1 MSHYVAAT
9 DLPKGGEKLQVD
21 RISVIQTLCL
31 LVGGAGLILSAILM
45 FPAIFGNKEPD
56 SLCYTFSFSWLF
68 AFEVFFTL
76 TTGSLFWCLLH
87 NASNSGW
94 GVAIRRVPETLANN
108 FGLMFF
114 LGLPLIFVPSIR
126 ETVWTWIGHHAVIKA
141 NPPAGAESLS
151 DALHAGGHA
160 THLLHHKLP
169 YLHLGWAALPG
180 WDFRYIIF
188 FAVLGFG
195 AWKLRAYSLEQDRT
209 GAVKPT
215 FSARRFSCGWLPLF
229 AVCSTFAGVDWVKS
243 LNYKWF
249 STMWGVNVFAA
260 SALSSMALI
269 IIIVGYLKQTGHF
282 KNIVSDEHFHI
293 MGKLMLAFTIFWAYI
308 TFSQYFLIWYAN
320 VPEET
325 QFYGIRN
332 TGGWWLLSIG
342 LTFLHFLVP
351 FVVLLKRNVKKSIPM
366 IMGIAAY
373 ILCVHLLEIYWWIL
387 PQRGPVLYDASA
399 GQGARLFLD
408 FGLDL
413 LALVTIGGL
422 YGFFFFRRLAKGSI
436 YPCGDPRLE
445 ESVNLHN

>member
-1 MSHYVAAT
+1 
-9 DLPKGGEKLQVD
+9 
-21 RISVIQTLCL
+21 
-31 LVGGAGLILSAILM
+31 
-45 FPAIFGNKEPD
+45 
-56 SLCYTFSFSWLF
+56 
-68 AFEVFFTL
+68 
-76 TTGSLFWCLLH
+76 
-87 NASNSGW
+87 
-94 GVAIRRVPETLANN
+94 
-108 FGLMFF
+108 
-114 LGLPLIFVPSIR
+114 
-126 ETVWTWIGHHAVIKA
+126 
-141 NPPAGAESLS
+141 
-151 DALHAGGHA
+151 
-160 THLLHHKLP
+160 
-169 YLHLGWAALPG
+169 
-180 WDFRYIIF
+180 
-188 FAVLGFG
+188 
-195 AWKLRAYSLEQDRT
+195 
-209 GAVKPT
+209 
-215 FSARRFSCGWLPLF
+215 
-229 AVCSTFAGVDWVKS
+229 
-243 LNYKWF
+243 
-249 STMWGVNVFAA
+249 MWGVNVFAA